1 LFLIENFFNMRQLAI
16 GPRMARRLLSPLA
29 KELAMPRLGKQL
41 LSAVFGLLALLPAS
55 LGAQEPTKPSSFV
68 VPAGL
73 ETPVEFWK
81 KVFSEFSLSQLIF
94 FDPLDMSKIYEVID
108 VGEGSRSNA
117 YIDGERA
124 RIAAANGV
132 DIDRVRAQRGVKER
146 TAEGIRRSGRYIDQI
161 QQIFKDAG
169 LPPELT
175 YLPIVESSYDIN
187 ARSSV
192 GAVGIW
198 QFMPRT
204 GRQYMRVGTGI
215 DERRDPFE
223 SSRAAAAY
231 LKQAYESLGS
241 WPLAITS
248 YNYGPAGM
256 ARAVAEVGSDHLPD
270 LIEKYNH
277 PYWGFAPKH
286 FYAEFLAAVEI
297 GTNVNRYFPALILE
311 RPAEIKEVTV
321 SGKTSL
327 ASLISSSGLKR
338 DEFFGWNPALSPATR
353 VVPAGYRMKLP
364 VDKSV
369 EPLVVEVANKREVE
383 PQPKVQKVQL
393 VHHRVK
399 RGETL
404 YDIARIYGASVERI
418 LQVNGIRKAHLL
430 KVGTTLR
437 IPKI

>member
-1 LFLIENFFNMRQLAI
+1 MRRLAI
-16 GPRMARRLLSPLA
+16 ACAWHVGCSTHPA
-29 KELAMPRLGKQL
+29 KELAMRHSRIRL
-41 LSAVFGLLALLPAS
+41 LSIVVGLLALLPAS
-55 LGAQEPTKPSSFV
+55 IRAQQSPSNSTPFV
-68 VPAGL
+68 IPVGL
-73 ETPVEFWK
+73 ESPVEFWK

-108 VGEGSRSNA
+108 VGEGWRSDG

-132 DIDRVRAQRGVKER
+132 DIERVRAQRGVKER
-146 TAEGIRRSGRYIDQI
+146 TAAGIKRSGRYLAQI

-204 GRQYMRVGTGI
+204 GRQYMRVGGGI
-215 DERRDPFE
+215 DERRDPLE
-223 SSRAAAAY
+223 ASRAAAAY

-297 GTNVNRYFPALILE
+297 GTNLSRYFPGLE
-311 RPAEIKEVTV
+311 MDTPVEIKEVLV

-338 DEFFGWNPALSPATR
+338 DEFLGWNPALSPATR
-353 VVPAGYRMKLP
+353 IVPAGYRVKLP
-364 VDKSV
+364 SDKSV
-369 EPLVVEVANKREVE
+369 MPLVEVAKFQVPE
-383 PQPKVQKVQL
+383 PQPRAQV

-404 YDIARIYGASVERI
+404 FEIARLYGASVERI

>member
-1 LFLIENFFNMRQLAI
+1 MRRITKWLLAVT
-16 GPRMARRLLSPLA
+16 L
-29 KELAMPRLGKQL
+29 
-41 LSAVFGLLALLPAS
+41 GLLASLPA
-55 LGAQEPTKPSSFV
+55 Q
-68 VPAGL
+68 VPAQQTSADP
-73 ETPVEFWK
+73 TPFVTPPELAPAVEFWK

-94 FDPLDMSKIYEVID
+94 FDPLDMSKIYEVVD
-108 VGEGSRSNA
+108 VGEGGRSDA

-132 DIDRVRAQRGVKER
+132 DIERVRAQRGVKER
-146 TAEGIRRSGRYIDQI
+146 TAAGIKRSGRYIAQI

-204 GRQYMRVGTGI
+204 GRQYMRVGGGI
-215 DERRDPFE
+215 DERRDPLE

-231 LKQAYESLGS
+231 LKQAYDSLGS

-256 ARAVAEVGSDHLPD
+256 ARAVAEVGSDQLPD

-297 GTNVNRYFPALILE
+297 GTNLNRYFPALE
-311 RPAEIKEVTV
+311 TDTPVEIKEVVV

-338 DEFFGWNPALSPATR
+338 DEFLGWNPALSPATR
-353 VVPAGYRMKLP
+353 IVPAGYRAKLP
-364 VDKSV
+364 SDKSV
-369 EPLVVEVANKREVE
+369 TPLVEVAKFQVPE
-383 PQPKVQKVQL
+383 PRPRAQV

-404 YDIARIYGASVERI
+404 FEIARLYGASVERI
-418 LQVNGIRKAHLL
+418 LQVNGIRKTHLL

>member
-1 LFLIENFFNMRQLAI
+1 
-16 GPRMARRLLSPLA
+16 
-29 KELAMPRLGKQL
+29 MPRLRKQL
-41 LSAVFGLLALLPAS
+41 LSVVFGLLALLPAS
-55 LGAQEPTKPSSFV
+55 LRAQQEPTNPSPFV
-68 VPAGL
+68 IPAEL
-73 ETPVEFWK
+73 ETSVEFWK

-94 FDPLDMSKIYEVID
+94 FDPLDMSKIYDVID
-108 VGEGSRSNA
+108 VGEGSRPNA

-132 DIDRVRAQRGVKER
+132 DIERVRAQRGVKER
-146 TAEGIRRSGRYIDQI
+146 TAEGIKRSGRYLAQI

-175 YLPIVESSYDIN
+175 YLPIVESSYDIG

-204 GRQYMRVGTGI
+204 GRQYMRVGAGI
-215 DERRDPFE
+215 DERRDPLE

-231 LKQAYESLGS
+231 LKQAYETLGS

-248 YNYGPAGM
+248 YNYGPGGM

-297 GTNVNRYFPALILE
+297 GTNLKRYFPDLVMDA
-311 RPAEIKEVTV
+311 PVEIKEVVV

-353 VVPAGYRMKLP
+353 VVPAGYRVKLP
-364 VDKSV
+364 ADKTV
-369 EPLVVEVANKREVE
+369 APLVVVE
-383 PQPKVQKVQL
+383 IVKKQAPEPKARVQVVQ
-393 VHHRVK
+393 HRVK

-404 YDIARIYGASVERI
+404 YEIARLYGASVERI